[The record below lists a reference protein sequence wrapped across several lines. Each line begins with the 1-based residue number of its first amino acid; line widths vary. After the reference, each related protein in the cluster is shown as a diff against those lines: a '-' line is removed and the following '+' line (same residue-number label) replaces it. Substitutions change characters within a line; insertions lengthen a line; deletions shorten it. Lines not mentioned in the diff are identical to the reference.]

1 MLKAGVGQRSGIR
14 AALVLLACF
23 LAGNAAPVVIA
34 RVQDGETKRALA
46 GALVMSEGS
55 DIMAVTDS
63 SGQCLV
69 VALPKRGGMLVASRT
84 GYLDARLPW
93 SAPSKP
99 VPDTVTI
106 DLLLYPNRP
115 RVVVG
120 RVTDAGTRLAV
131 VGARVSVVGTELAE
145 STTDDGGFLF
155 SRFPVGPQTL
165 EVSSTGYP
173 LRTFNV
179 EVKGGDTTEVNAPL
193 VDTTNAGR
201 VEGTVFDVRT
211 GLVVPE
217 ARVAVDGTELGM
229 LTDSTGR
236 YVIENVPAGMHK
248 LLVSRAG
255 YVNAYTVLR
264 LVEDWTVTVNLYLR
278 EPASRP
284 PVRVK

>member
-1 MLKAGVGQRSGIR
+1 MKFLVCVLSI
-14 AALVLLACF
+14 AATVVL
-23 LAGNAAPVVIA
+23 AAPNVVA
-34 RVQDGETKRALA
+34 RVRDGETKRPLA
-46 GALVMSEGS
+46 GAMVMSEGS

-69 VALPKRGGMLVASRT
+69 VAVPKRGGTLLVSRT
-84 GYLDARLPW
+84 GYLDVRLAW
-93 SAPSKP
+93 SPPAKP
-99 VPDTVTI
+99 VPDTVI
-106 DLLLYPNRP
+106 VDLQLYPNRP

-120 RVTDAGTRLAV
+120 RVSDAGTRLAII
-131 VGARVSVVGTELAE
+131 GARVSVVGTELAE
-145 STTDDGGFLF
+145 STRADGGFLF
-155 SRFPVGPQTL
+155 SRFPAGPQTL
-165 EVSSTGYP
+165 EVSFTGYP
-173 LRTFNV
+173 LRSFNV
-179 EVKGGDTTEVNAPL
+179 EVKGSDTTEVNAAL
-193 VDTTNAGR
+193 VDTANVGS

-211 GLVVPE
+211 GLPVPE
-217 ARVAVDGTELGM
+217 ARVAMEGTELGM

>member
-1 MLKAGVGQRSGIR
+1 MKSLVCVLCL
-14 AALVLLACF
+14 AAAVL
-23 LAGNAAPVVIA
+23 AAPNVVT
-34 RVQDGETKRALA
+34 RVQDGETKRPLA
-46 GALVMSEGS
+46 GAMVMSEGS

-93 SAPSKP
+93 SPPAKP
-99 VPDTVTI
+99 VPDTVI
-106 DLLLYPNRP
+106 VDLQLYPNRP

-120 RVTDAGTRLAV
+120 RVSDAGTRLAI

-145 STTDDGGFLF
+145 STRADGGFLF
-155 SRFPVGPQTL
+155 SRFPAGPQTL
-165 EVSSTGYP
+165 EVSFTGYP
-173 LRTFNV
+173 LRSFNV
-179 EVKGGDTTEVNAPL
+179 EVKGSDTTEVNAAL
-193 VDTTNAGR
+193 VDTANVGS

-211 GLVVPE
+211 GLPVPE
-217 ARVAVDGTELGM
+217 ARVAVEGTELGM

>member
-1 MLKAGVGQRSGIR
+1 MKQLVCALGLAAA
-14 AALVLLACF
+14 AAL
-23 LAGNAAPVVIA
+23 AAPNVVA
-34 RVQDGETKRALA
+34 RVQDGETKRPLA
-46 GALVMSEGS
+46 GATVMSEGS

-63 SGQCLV
+63 SGQCFV
-69 VALPKRGGMLVASRT
+69 VAVPKRGGTLVVSRR

-93 SAPSKP
+93 SPPSKP
-99 VPDTVTI
+99 VPDTVVV

-145 STTDDGGFLF
+145 STQADGGFLF
-155 SRFPVGPQTL
+155 SPFPVGPQIL
-165 EVSSTGYP
+165 EVSSIGYP
-173 LRTFNV
+173 LKRFNV
-179 EVKGGDTTEVNAPL
+179 EVKGGDTTEVNVSL

-211 GLVVPE
+211 GLVVRE
-217 ARVAVDGTELGM
+217 ARVVVEGTELGM

-255 YVNAYTVLR
+255 YVNAYTVVR

>member
-1 MLKAGVGQRSGIR
+1 MKQLVCALGL
-14 AALVLLACF
+14 AAAVAL
-23 LAGNAAPVVIA
+23 AAPNVVA
-34 RVQDGETKRALA
+34 RVQDGETRRPLA
-46 GALVMSEGS
+46 GALVTSEGS

-69 VALPKRGGMLVASRT
+69 VALPKRGGTFLVSRT

-93 SAPSKP
+93 LPPSKS
-99 VPDTVTI
+99 VPDTVMV

-115 RVVVG
+115 RVVMG

-145 STTDDGGFLF
+145 STKDDGGFLF

-165 EVSSTGYP
+165 EVSSSGYP

-217 ARVAVDGTELGM
+217 ARVVLEGTELGM
-229 LTDSTGR
+229 LSDSAGR

-284 PVRVK
+284 PLRVK

>member
-1 MLKAGVGQRSGIR
+1 MKFLVFLLSLV
-14 AALVLLACF
+14 AACAM
-23 LAGNAAPVVIA
+23 AAPDVVA

-46 GALVMSEGS
+46 GATVMSEGS

-63 SGQCLV
+63 SWQCLV
-69 VALPKRGGMLVASRT
+69 VAVPKRGGTLVASRA
-84 GYLDARLPW
+84 GYFDARVAW
-93 SAPSKP
+93 SPPSKP
-99 VPDTVTI
+99 VPDTVTV
-106 DLLLYPNRP
+106 DLVLYPNRP

-145 STTDDGGFLF
+145 STRADGGFLF
-155 SRFPVGPQTL
+155 SRFPVGPQIL

-173 LRTFNV
+173 LKRFNV
-179 EVKGGDTTEVNAPL
+179 EVKGGDTTEVNASL

-211 GLVVPE
+211 GLAVPQ
-217 ARVAVDGTELGM
+217 ARVAVERTELGT
-229 LTDSTGR
+229 LTDSAGR

-264 LVEDWTVTVNLYLR
+264 LVEDWTVTVDLYLR

>member
-1 MLKAGVGQRSGIR
+1 MKPL
-14 AALVLLACF
+14 ALVLCLTAALAV
-23 LAGNAAPVVIA
+23 AGPNVVA
-34 RVQDGETKRALA
+34 RAQDGETKRPLA
-46 GALVMSEGS
+46 GAVVMSEGS

-69 VALPKRGGMLVASRT
+69 VAVPRRGGTLVASRT
-84 GYLDARLPW
+84 GYLDARLQWPPP
-93 SAPSKP
+93 AKP
-99 VPDTVTI
+99 VRDTVMV
-106 DLLLYPNRP
+106 DLLLFPNRP
-115 RVVVG
+115 RVVLG

-131 VGARVSVVGTELAE
+131 VGARVSVVGTGLAE
-145 STTDDGGFLF
+145 STRADGGFLF

-165 EVSSTGYP
+165 EVYSTGYP
-173 LRTFNV
+173 VRTFNV

-193 VDTTNAGR
+193 VDTTNNGLI
-201 VEGTVFDVRT
+201 EGTVFDVRT

-217 ARVAVDGTELGM
+217 ARVVVEGTELGM
-229 LTDSTGR
+229 LTDSTGH

-278 EPASRP
+278 EPGSRLP
-284 PVRVK
+284 TRVK

>member
-1 MLKAGVGQRSGIR
+1 
-14 AALVLLACF
+14 
-23 LAGNAAPVVIA
+23 
-34 RVQDGETKRALA
+34 
-46 GALVMSEGS
+46 MSEGS

-63 SGQCLV
+63 SGQCFV
-69 VALPKRGGMLVASRT
+69 VAVPKRGGMLVASRT

-93 SAPSKP
+93 SPPSKP
-99 VPDTVTI
+99 VPDTVMV

-131 VGARVSVVGTELAE
+131 VGARVSVVGTDLAE
-145 STTDDGGFLF
+145 STPADGGFLL
-155 SRFPVGPQTL
+155 SPFPVGPQIL

-173 LRTFNV
+173 LKTFNV
-179 EVKGGDTTEVNAPL
+179 EVKGGDTTEVNVSL

-211 GLVVPE
+211 GLVVPA
-217 ARVAVDGTELGM
+217 ARVAIEGTELGM
-229 LTDSTGR
+229 LTDSAGR

-264 LVEDWTVTVNLYLR
+264 LVEDWTVTANLYLR

-284 PVRVK
+284 PARVK

>member
-1 MLKAGVGQRSGIR
+1 MMLTACAVN
-14 AALVLLACF
+14 LLAAVV
-23 LAGNAAPVVIA
+23 LAAPNVVA
-34 RVQDGETKRALA
+34 RVQDGETRRALA
-46 GALVMSEGS
+46 GAAVMSEGS
-55 DIMAVTDS
+55 DVMAVTDS

-69 VALPKRGGMLVASRT
+69 VAVPKRGGTLLVSRA
-84 GYLDARLPW
+84 GYLDVRLAW
-93 SAPSKP
+93 SPPAKP
-99 VPDTVTI
+99 VPDTVMV
-106 DLLLYPNRP
+106 DLLLYPSRP

-120 RVTDAGTRLAV
+120 RVSDAGTRLAV

-145 STTDDGGFLF
+145 STRADGGFLF
-155 SRFPVGPQTL
+155 SRFPAGPQTL
-165 EVSSTGYP
+165 EVSFTGYP
-173 LRTFNV
+173 LKSFNV

-193 VDTTNAGR
+193 VDTANVGS

-211 GLVVPE
+211 GLPVPE
-217 ARVAVDGTELGM
+217 ARVALEGTELGM

-236 YVIENVPAGMHK
+236 YVIENVPSGMHR

-284 PVRVK
+284 PVPVK

>member
-1 MLKAGVGQRSGIR
+1 MRLLVCILCF
-14 AALVLLACF
+14 AATAVA
-23 LAGNAAPVVIA
+23 AAPSVVA

-46 GALVMSEGS
+46 GAMVMSEGS

-63 SGQCLV
+63 SGRCLV
-69 VALPKRGGMLVASRT
+69 VAVPKRGGTLMVSRT
-84 GYLDARLPW
+84 GYSDVRLAWSPPAR
-93 SAPSKP
+93 P
-99 VPDTVTI
+99 VPDTVMV

-145 STTDDGGFLF
+145 STGADGGFLF

-165 EVSSTGYP
+165 EVSSAGHP

-179 EVKGGDTTEVNAPL
+179 EVKGGDTAEVNASL

-217 ARVAVDGTELGM
+217 ARVAVEGTELGM

-278 EPASRP
+278 EPASQP

>member
-1 MLKAGVGQRSGIR
+1 MKQLVCALGLAAA
-14 AALVLLACF
+14 AAL
-23 LAGNAAPVVIA
+23 AAPNVVA

-46 GALVMSEGS
+46 GATVMSEGS

-63 SGQCLV
+63 SGQCFV
-69 VALPKRGGMLVASRT
+69 VAVPKRGGMLVASRK

-93 SAPSKP
+93 PPPAKS
-99 VPDTVTI
+99 VRDTVMV

-145 STTDDGGFLF
+145 STPADGGFLL
-155 SRFPVGPQTL
+155 SPFPVGPQIL

-173 LRTFNV
+173 HKTFNV
-179 EVKGGDTTEVNAPL
+179 EVKGGDTTEVNVAL

-211 GLVVPE
+211 GLVVPA
-217 ARVAVDGTELGM
+217 ARVAIEGSELGM
-229 LTDSTGR
+229 LTDSAGR

-255 YVNAYTVLR
+255 YVNAYTVVR

-284 PVRVK
+284 PARVK